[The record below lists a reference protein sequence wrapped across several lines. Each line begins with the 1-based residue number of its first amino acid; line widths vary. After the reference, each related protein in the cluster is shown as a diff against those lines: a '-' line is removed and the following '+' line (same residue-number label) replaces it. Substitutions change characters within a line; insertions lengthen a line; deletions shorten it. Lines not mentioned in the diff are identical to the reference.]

1 MEAHGHEER
10 DEHRHPVGT
19 RVSLRFL
26 MSGGGLVSST
36 ASSSS
41 VLMSDADSSALGGHT
56 ITVYMPMTETGT
68 YVSDQIVDDIRLTT
82 GLVQTWVPPTVR
94 DRRR

>member
-1 MEAHGHEER
+1 
-10 DEHRHPVGT
+10 
-19 RVSLRFL
+19 
-26 MSGGGLVSST
+26 
-36 ASSSS
+36 
-41 VLMSDADSSALGGHT
+41 MSDADSSALGGHT